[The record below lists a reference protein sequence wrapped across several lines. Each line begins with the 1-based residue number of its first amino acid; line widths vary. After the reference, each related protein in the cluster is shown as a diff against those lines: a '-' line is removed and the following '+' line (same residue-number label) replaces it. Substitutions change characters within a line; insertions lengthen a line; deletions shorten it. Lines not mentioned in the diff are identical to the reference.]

1 MEEGKEEERLL
12 AQLGMNEYYG
22 SEGFDRPPS
31 DVYDAGLRRERL
43 LARGAYDEYGAC
55 GMARRVC
62 YVCVCSRLRVVG
74 ALLGH
79 PSGASINIMSL
90 T

>member
-1 MEEGKEEERLL
+1 MS
-12 AQLGMNEYYG
+12 A
-22 SEGFDRPPS
+22 
-31 DVYDAGLRRERL
+31 

-74 ALLGH
+74 ALLAPLRRVNKYNVAH
-79 PSGASINIMSL
+79 LNIL